1 MKPAIGARTED
12 RLGLRYWFERR
23 GSLFGRE
30 HSGTLSLFR
39 FLYCLLVAWE
49 VASAAHANDGDYLRG
64 RAYDPVPLFDSI
76 SHDPI
81 PLGAFRIVRWILIVA
96 LLAAALGVFTRPALW
111 VSFLGFVVY
120 EGTAL
125 GFTKSPN
132 SDYVYHMS
140 NLTVF
145 ALAILAIAKGVDRHG
160 IESLIRDRNHA
171 ESIPEWPR
179 KTILGLM
186 ALAYFGAFYCR
197 MVTDPRWLDGYTI
210 QGYLFD
216 RALRHDVPLAFEV
229 AQSYTACL
237 VFGITTS
244 LFEATFFLVLFF
256 PRLGWIYAIGGLAL
270 HASIR
275 ELMAIDFFEF
285 FILNYLAMV
294 EWEPLGRRL
303 LGLGA
308 VGASAP
314 LPSRF
319 VPIPIGQRILCIGLL
334 VMQAGCIVAR
344 VEHWPFSDF
353 RVYSKRRHPDDV
365 LAPVLGRPTAT
376 AEPELLPKRARRVLR
391 SVTDQGRVRSLAKQI
406 LDEPDGDPMSEV
418 IKLRNSCLRGIA
430 RIRPSLLDSPR
441 GLALYAKRPRFDDTT
456 GRWEIV
462 VVHVCD
468 LVKPDPLRKSAP
480 KPTDGDDGEML
491 VDDLNDLNDLDDSFE
506 GDPLDGDSSDD
517 GR

>member
-1 MKPAIGARTED
+1 M
-12 RLGLRYWFERR
+12 GLRYWFERR

-81 PLGAFRIVRWILIVA
+81 PLEMFRILRWILIVA

-111 VSFLGFVVY
+111 VSFVGFVLY

-160 IESLIRDRNHA
+160 VESLIRDRNSP

-229 AQSYTACL
+229 AQSYPACL
-237 VFGITTS
+237 VFGIATS
-244 LFEATFFLVLFF
+244 LFEATFFLVLVF
-256 PRLGWIYAIGGLAL
+256 PRLGWIYAIGGLAM
-270 HASIR
+270 HVSIR
-275 ELMAIDFFEF
+275 ELMAINFFEF
-285 FILNYLAMV
+285 FIFNYLAMV
-294 EWEPLGRRL
+294 EWEPLGRKLMR
-303 LGLGA
+303 LGA
-308 VGASAP
+308 VGSVTP
-314 LPSRF
+314 LPSRLEP
-319 VPIPIGQRILCIGLL
+319 VPIGQRAICVGLL
-334 VMQAGCIVAR
+334 VLQAGCIVAR

-376 AEPELLPKRARRVLR
+376 GEPELLPKRARRVLR

-406 LDEPDGDPMSEV
+406 LDEPDDDPMSEV
-418 IKLRNSCLRGIA
+418 NKIRHACLRGIG
-430 RIRPSLLDSPR
+430 RIRPSLLESPR
-441 GLALYAKRPRFDDTT
+441 GLALYVKRPRFDGATN
-456 GRWEIV
+456 RWSIV
-462 VVHVCD
+462 IEHVCD
-468 LVKPDPLRKSAP
+468 LVLPDPRRSGASTP
-480 KPTDGDDGEML
+480 ADPDEAWSIEVD
-491 VDDLNDLNDLDDSFE
+491 VDDAADD
-506 GDPLDGDSSDD
+506 DD
-517 GR
+517 TTDDDDTAEDR